1 MALDPAAFTRTRP
14 YAYHLTSKANLRLI
28 LASRRI
34 DCAATL
40 ILKGGRKELLRRR
53 RSKHEAVHVDG
64 RAVSLRDQA
73 PLHEGNL
80 ALSGVWSFADLVEAL
95 NKRVFFWPGTESGP
109 NDYGHRHFGRYVVE
123 KPALIRVKTCEL
135 LEANG
140 SAAEF
145 CRYNS
150 GSPRYS
156 GGRPSPRGPN
166 TFVSAVRFTGSPS
179 NVVEL
184 VFRERAALPASLEVG
199 TDPAG
204 PWCVPSNL
212 AMEPSATARS

>member
-14 YAYHLTSKANLRLI
+14 YYLTSKANLRLI
-28 LASRRI
+28 LECRRI

-40 ILKGGRKELLRRR
+40 ILKDGRKELLRRR

-64 RAVSLRDQA
+64 RAISLRDQA

-80 ALSGVWSFADLVEAL
+80 ALSGGWSFPDLVEAL

-109 NDYGHRHFGRYVVE
+109 NDYGNRHFGRYVVE
-123 KPALIRVKTCEL
+123 EPALIRVKTSAL
-135 LEANG
+135 LEANDQ

-145 CRYNS
+145 CPYNS

-166 TFVSAVRFTGSPS
+166 TFVSAASFNWSPS

-184 VFRERAALPASLEVG
+184 VFRERATLPASLEVG

-204 PWCVPSNL
+204 PWCVPSNP
-212 AMEPSATARS
+212 AMEP